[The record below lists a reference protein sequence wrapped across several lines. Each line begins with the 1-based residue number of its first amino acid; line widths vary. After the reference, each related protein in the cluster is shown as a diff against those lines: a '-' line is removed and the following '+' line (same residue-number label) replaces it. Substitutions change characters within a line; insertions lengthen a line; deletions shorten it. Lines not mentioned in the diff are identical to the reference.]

1 LDGLHRLQKDIW
13 AKASIVLLFVVAFLS
28 LSAIFA
34 QPADADLI
42 DAVIDEAAD
51 VIETT
56 VTPADEEADEAAPAE
71 EIEVEVLPPVVEEVL
86 DVVGDV
92 PPVVEDVLEVV
103 EDGPPVVEDL
113 LEVVGNVPPVVEDVA
128 EVMEDVP
135 PVVEILEDVPVV
147 VEIVEDVLP
156 VISDVVIAIPTQVTD
171 VVILPPF
178 VPTAPESPGP
188 VDPTVS
194 VPTIGN
200 PPEVSHTSGLT
211 TDKSQPLGGLFNKEL
226 VTEMALFHLADL
238 TTGSTANAPSS
249 SSPPEQKTPGLAAYV
264 PIAGTMPVVGGA
276 GASSASGASHSGSSS
291 FGGGLD
297 AFSFFA
303 AMAALLA
310 LCIVG
315 WIRDRSRSGRSIF
328 PSHGGRP
335 G

>member
-1 LDGLHRLQKDIW
+1 MDGLHRLQKDIW

-42 DAVIDEAAD
+42 DAVIDQATD
-51 VIETT
+51 VVETI
-56 VTPADEEADEAAPAE
+56 VTPADEADDSAPAE
-71 EIEVEVLPPVVEEVL
+71 EIKVEGVPPVVEEVV
-86 DVVGDV
+86 DVVEDV
-92 PPVVEDVLEVV
+92 PVLEDVLEVVEDVPPVVDEVIEVLDDGPVVEDVLEVV
-103 EDGPPVVEDL
+103 
-113 LEVVGNVPPVVEDVA
+113 
-128 EVMEDVP
+128 EDVP

-156 VISDVVIAIPTQVTD
+156 ALTDVVIAIPTQITD
-171 VVILPPF
+171 VVVLPPF

-188 VDPTVS
+188 IEVPTVP
-194 VPTIGN
+194 VPTIN
-200 PPEVSHTSGLT
+200 NSPEVSHSSELT
-211 TDKSQPLGGLFNKEL
+211 NDQSQSLEGLFNKEL
-226 VTEMALFHLADL
+226 VAEMALFHLADL
-238 TTGSTANAPSS
+238 TTGSTANVPSA
-249 SSPPEQKTPGLAAYV
+249 SSPTEQNTRALAAYV
-264 PIAGTMPVVGGA
+264 PMAGTMPVVGGA

-291 FGGGLD
+291 FGAGLD

>member
-1 LDGLHRLQKDIW
+1 MDGLHRLQKDIW

-34 QPADADLI
+34 QPADADLL

-51 VIETT
+51 VVETI
-56 VTPADEEADEAAPAE
+56 VTPADEADDSAPAE
-71 EIEVEVLPPVVEEVL
+71 EIKVEVLPPVVEEVL
-86 DVVGDV
+86 EVVGDV
-92 PPVVEDVLEVV
+92 PPVVEEVLEVVGDVPPVLDDVLEVVGDLPPVVEDVLEVV
-103 EDGPPVVEDL
+103 E
-113 LEVVGNVPPVVEDVA
+113 N
-128 EVMEDVP
+128 VP

-156 VISDVVIAIPTQVTD
+156 VITDVVVAIPTQVTD
-171 VVILPPF
+171 VVVLPPF

-188 VDPTVS
+188 IAPTVS
-194 VPTIGN
+194 VPTISN
-200 PPEVSHTSGLT
+200 SPEVSHPAELA
-211 TDKSQPLGGLFNKEL
+211 TDKSRPLDGLFNKEL
-226 VTEMALFHLADL
+226 VAEMALFHLADL
-238 TTGSTANAPSS
+238 TTGSTANAPSA

-264 PIAGTMPVVGGA
+264 PMAGTMPVVGGA
-276 GASSASGASHSGSSS
+276 GASSASAASHSGSSS